1 MDRIVLFGREVK
13 GKIKMTEMISIILPF
28 YNVKKEYMEACMQ
41 SIGSQTFQNWEA
53 IIIDDGSDKTTAK
66 WLDSYRTPQI
76 RVIHQENAG
85 VSAARNRGIQEA
97 KGEWIYF
104 CDSDDLMK
112 ENELEVLYKS
122 VQETESD
129 VAVCRHEIIDIYGN
143 KLKKEQ
149 PKEKDKHITISP
161 DELLFELT
169 APRIMMDSKK
179 INLQIFSL
187 VYPWAHLY
195 RTECVRNITFP
206 IGMHPGEDRIFNMLV
221 CKNVKRIVLVN
232 EELHWYRVGYGV
244 TSHYN
249 KKYLDNSRYERKLV
263 QEIMRKYESNTLY
276 KSAMAKA
283 EAEEMAFLMKI
294 YFFNK
299 DNPLGKNERVKEFYQ
314 YVKSDMKYYP
324 EYVLL
329 RTLTQKQILLW
340 VAYRTRVIYLLG
352 LLLSFK

>member
-1 MDRIVLFGREVK
+1 
-13 GKIKMTEMISIILPF
+13 
-28 YNVKKEYMEACMQ
+28 
-41 SIGSQTFQNWEA
+41 
-53 IIIDDGSDKTTAK
+53 
-66 WLDSYRTPQI
+66 
-76 RVIHQENAG
+76 
-85 VSAARNRGIQEA
+85 
-97 KGEWIYF
+97 
-104 CDSDDLMK
+104 
-112 ENELEVLYKS
+112 
-122 VQETESD
+122 
-129 VAVCRHEIIDIYGN
+129 
-143 KLKKEQ
+143 
-149 PKEKDKHITISP
+149 
-161 DELLFELT
+161 
-169 APRIMMDSKK
+169 MMDSKK